1 MIFKF
6 LICCWL
12 YYIYKCI
19 LYIDYMLFCLLKKP
33 PKTIDRANRQ
43 GPTQATTFEG
53 PLCTGWSL
61 RIGAC
66 PVPKLFFHTKNM
78 YHLISFCHSESQKH
92 QSVYLN
98 LEYLEYLEN
107 LESRAL
113 VISDLFWHWES
124 PMFWWENSFETTSNR
139 SHRLPSD
146 SAVWQAQY
154 Q

>member
-1 MIFKF
+1 M
-6 LICCWL
+6 LL
-12 YYIYKCI
+12 MI
-19 LYIDYMLFCLLKKP
+19 LYIYYIIYIIYIYINYMLFCLLKKP

-53 PLCTGWSL
+53 PLCTGSSL

-66 PVPKLFFHTKNM
+66 PVPNTAVFSHKKYVPFDIIFAIENHKNT
-78 YHLISFCHSESQKH
+78 SEFI
-92 QSVYLN
+92 YIN
-98 LEYLEYLEN
+98 LENLEN

-139 SHRLPSD
+139 SQRLPSY
-146 SAVWQAQY
+146 SSVWQAQY